1 MLKFLRGCKFSL
13 ERTKEKLDFYYACRS
28 SLSSWFTDWDVDSP
42 LFQRMLKTG
51 FFLPL
56 GYDRHGR
63 QVILLRSGVLDPS
76 TVDMED
82 IIKTNI
88 TFIEFISENNDQAQI
103 QGIVLINDLSGTTA
117 RHALLFSPVVMKKAL
132 TLFQE
137 AFPSRPKVSKSSL
150 QFQTLN
156 FQ

>member
-1 MLKFLRGCKFSL
+1 
-13 ERTKEKLDFYYACRS
+13 
-28 SLSSWFTDWDVDSP
+28 
-42 LFQRMLKTG
+42 
-51 FFLPL
+51 
-56 GYDRHGR
+56 
-63 QVILLRSGVLDPS
+63 
-76 TVDMED
+76 MED

-103 QGIVLINDLSGTTA
+103 QGMVLINDLSGTTA